1 MRFFKVVSA
10 VLATFAFV
18 LPAQAQGQLQGK
30 RIALLTSPIQNPYI
44 GAMNAAFI
52 RVAEAEGVKVTNLTS
67 PYDAAIQS
75 QQVDDAIGQKFDIIA
90 IQAVNHIAIVP
101 ALERAAKA
109 KMPVVMLI
117 APLAPGNERLYITA
131 VGNDQHE
138 LGRIAANELI
148 KAMGGKGGKVAIIE
162 GTPTQNI
169 VQMRT
174 QSFKETVAKQKGI
187 QVVATESA
195 NWRTDA
201 AENIARQL
209 FVRFAGQGGLQAVYA
224 MSDNMAF
231 GVIQAA
237 EASGLAP
244 GKNLV
249 VVSSTCQ
256 KEGISNIRS
265 GKQHSAVDQV
275 PMREGEAGARVVLR
289 VLKGEKV
296 QKAEIIPARAV
307 TKGNVDEYAK
317 ACAF

>member
-1 MRFFKVVSA
+1 
-10 VLATFAFV
+10 
-18 LPAQAQGQLQGK
+18 
-30 RIALLTSPIQNPYI
+30 
-44 GAMNAAFI
+44 
-52 RVAEAEGVKVTNLTS
+52 
-67 PYDAAIQS
+67 
-75 QQVDDAIGQKFDIIA
+75 
-90 IQAVNHIAIVP
+90 
-101 ALERAAKA
+101 
-109 KMPVVMLI
+109 MPVVMLI
-117 APLAPGNERLYITA
+117 APLNPGNESLYLTV
-131 VGNDQHE
+131 VGNDQRE

-148 KAMGGKGGKVAIIE
+148 KALGGKGGKVAIIE

-174 QSFKETVAKQKGI
+174 ASFKETVAKEKGI

-256 KEGISNIRS
+256 KEGISNIRA

-275 PMREGEAGARVVLR
+275 PLREGEAGARVVLR

-296 QKAEIIPARAV
+296 GKAEIIPARAV
-307 TKGNVDEYAK
+307 TKANVDEYAK